1 MKPKFAISE
10 MQGHSLWSIYLS
22 PKVGEPNK
30 LEERKNH
37 PYNFVKELSACNELQ
52 NNEYLCLAS
61 QHLRT
66 DEKSMDSEV

>member
-1 MKPKFAISE
+1 MKPKFAINE
-10 MQGHSLWSIYLS
+10 IQVRALWSNSLS

-37 PYNFVKELSACNELQ
+37 PYNFVKELSTCNELQ

-66 DEKSMDSEV
+66 DEKNMDSEV